1 MPKEADQKN
10 PYLCLIIDNH
20 DFHME
25 KKRTKRIHG
34 NRLYYLKDDWDA
46 ARKIAERNSAST
58 KAKREQ

>member
-1 MPKEADQKN
+1 MTPNYSYPLEHF
-10 PYLCLIIDNH
+10 LIIDNH

-46 ARKIAERNSAST
+46 A
-58 KAKREQ
+58 

>member
-1 MPKEADQKN
+1 MIPNYSYPLEHF
-10 PYLCLIIDNH
+10 LIIDNH

-25 KKRTKRIHG
+25 KKRSKRIHG